1 MHKGI
6 NIYYLLYLSF
16 KSEEHIRKVLINDC
30 NIPAKYIQSGMHLT
44 LYHCRRP
51 MPLLEMNTTYLSIE
65 SNISETRFMVLA
77 PGGENPRPDLIP
89 AQRSI
94 GIRLTRRNNAIEE
107 IIKLRRS
114 AYQYE
119 PEFKRGYGKG
129 KRVNGNTTDWR
140 NAFGAFHYQ
149 PHIKLIRPG
158 TAIDRDL
165 GMIGDAFRKKI
176 KKISF
181 SKAEY
186 KVYK

>member
-6 NIYYLLYLSF
+6 KIYYLLYLSF

-30 NIPAKYIQSGMHLT
+30 NIPAEYIQRGMHLT
-44 LYHCRRP
+44 LYHSRRH

-65 SNISETRFMVLA
+65 SNTNETRFMVLA
-77 PGGENPRPDLIP
+77 PGGENPRSDLIP

-94 GIRLTRRNNAIEE
+94 GIRLTRRNDAIKE
-107 IIKLRRS
+107 IINLRRS
-114 AYQYE
+114 AYRCE
-119 PEFKRGYGKG
+119 PELKRA
-129 KRVNGNTTDWR
+129 NGRTTDWR
-140 NAFGAFHYQ
+140 NAFGARHYQ
-149 PHIKLIRPG
+149 PHIKLINPG
-158 TAIDRDL
+158 TAIDKDL
-165 GMIGDAFRKKI
+165 KKIGDVFRKKI